1 MGLESTPRPRTVRRL
16 LWALAAVGL
25 IAAGCGG
32 GDDDD
37 AAPDSGEVTGAENEI
52 SEQGDPVTGGSITVG
67 LEAETN
73 SWLPGNG
80 SFSNAGT
87 SVAWAIYDPLMRR
100 DSDGEMRP
108 YLAESVE
115 PNAELTEWT
124 LTLRPDVVFHDGTPL
139 NAQALK
145 TVFDDYLKA
154 PGTNTEGAL
163 NDVTMEIVD
172 DLTVVYKMPEPD
184 AAWPDQLGLSIG
196 WPFSP
201 TAAAAAGEDAGSKP
215 VGTGPFVFDS
225 WERDSRLVVKKNP
238 NYWQEGLPYL
248 DEIVFRPI
256 PDEDTRISS
265 LSSGDIDVLQTLR
278 QASGV
283 RVRDLDGVDSYEALG
298 NTTGVNIF
306 NTTAPPLDD
315 VRVREALARSV
326 DQEQIIEIQGGAGV
340 VPPSTQPFNEA
351 DPFYSEAVA
360 DAWVT
365 YDPEAAREL
374 MDSYVN
380 DPERSDGKAP
390 GDPVAFRYDCPPDP
404 SLVDMSQLY
413 QSFWGEIGAEVEL
426 RQVEQA
432 THISEAIGGEYQAKC
447 FRAGLDRDP
456 LPSLRDAF
464 SEESAINFTRFTDPS
479 IEENLVALGA
489 TADLEE
495 RQALVED
502 IMLTVNENFPM
513 TYHGSTL
520 AVLGAQDAVKNL
532 GGWTFPDGT
541 EGSGTPGATTMWGF
555 VWTTE

>member
-1 MGLESTPRPRTVRRL
+1 LRRL

-37 AAPDSGEVTGAENEI
+37 AAGSGEATGAENEI
-52 SEQGDPVTGGSITVG
+52 SEQGDPVSGGSITVG

-87 SVAWAIYDPLMRR
+87 SVAYAIYDPLMRR
-100 DSDGEMRP
+100 DADGEMHP

-124 LTLRPDVVFHDGTPL
+124 LKLRPDITFHDGTPL
-139 NAQALK
+139 NAEALK
-145 TVFDDYLKA
+145 TVFDDFLKA
-154 PGTNTEGAL
+154 PGTNTAGGLA
-163 NDVTMEIVD
+163 DVTMEIVD
-172 DLTVVYKMPEPD
+172 DLTVVYKMAEPN
-184 AAWPDQLGLSIG
+184 AAWPDQLGLSVG

-201 TAAAAAGEDAGSKP
+201 TAAAAAGADAGSKP

-225 WERDSRLVVKKNP
+225 WERDNRLVVKKNP

-315 VRVREALARSV
+315 VRVREALARAV

-360 DAWVT
+360 DAWAT

-374 MDSYVN
+374 MDEYVN

-390 GDPVAFRYDCPPDP
+390 GEPVAFRYDCPPDP

-456 LPSLRDAF
+456 LPTLSDAF
-464 SEESAINFTRFTDPS
+464 GEDSSINFTRFTDPS
-479 IEENLVALGA
+479 IEENLDALGA
-489 TADLEE
+489 TSDLEE
-495 RQALVED
+495 RQSLVED